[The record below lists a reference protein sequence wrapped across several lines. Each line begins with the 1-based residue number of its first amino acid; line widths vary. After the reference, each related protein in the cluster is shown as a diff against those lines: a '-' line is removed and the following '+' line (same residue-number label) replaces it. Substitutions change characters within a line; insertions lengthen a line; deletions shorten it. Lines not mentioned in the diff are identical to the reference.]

1 MARRGL
7 LPVIVL
13 ILLMTAVSAGC
24 PSPPPAAGSGESGLA
39 TVVVT
44 RDFGQ
49 ELILT
54 GEVELNNVSNA
65 MTALQSVAEVET
77 KYGGGFV
84 KAINGFSSEYEGLE
98 QSQLDWFYYIN
109 GISLSLG
116 ARDYTLRD
124 GDVEQWDLRDW
135 SYRSFVPAIIGA
147 YPQPF
152 LGGVG
157 GEVKPTVVAYDDPFA
172 EEAGALKAELEG
184 WETAEVLVTG
194 AETLSDGVKERSNLI
209 ILGGAENGLILELN
223 ELHKR
228 LGFFAYFEGGKI
240 VVLDGG
246 GDPSGEYGAGWGLIQ
261 ATQNP
266 WSPGGVGSGES
277 IVFMV
282 SGTDEDGV
290 RSAVQALIDNSDELS
305 YAYAVLVKD
314 NEIVKIP

>member
-24 PSPPPAAGSGESGLA
+24 PSPPPAASSGESGQA
-39 TVVVT
+39 RVVVT

-98 QSQLDWFYYIN
+98 QSQLDWFYFIN

-116 ARDYTLRD
+116 ARDYALRD

-246 GDPSGEYGAGWGLIQ
+246 GNPAGEYGTGWGLIQ

-290 RSAVQALIDNSDELS
+290 RSAVRALIDNSDELS
-305 YAYAVLVKD
+305 YAYAVLVNE

>member
-98 QSQLDWFYYIN
+98 QSQLDWFYFIN

-116 ARDYTLRD
+116 ARDYALRD

-246 GDPSGEYGAGWGLIQ
+246 GNPAGEYGAGWGLIQ
-261 ATQNP
+261 TTQNP

-290 RSAVQALIDNSDELS
+290 RSAVRALIDNSDELS
-305 YAYAVLVKD
+305 YAYAVLVNE

>member
-1 MARRGL
+1 M
-7 LPVIVL
+7 
-13 ILLMTAVSAGC
+13 
-24 PSPPPAAGSGESGLA
+24 
-39 TVVVT
+39 
-44 RDFGQ
+44 
-49 ELILT
+49 
-54 GEVELNNVSNA
+54 
-65 MTALQSVAEVET
+65 
-77 KYGGGFV
+77 
-84 KAINGFSSEYEGLE
+84 
-98 QSQLDWFYYIN
+98 
-109 GISLSLG
+109 
-116 ARDYTLRD
+116 
-124 GDVEQWDLRDW
+124 
-135 SYRSFVPAIIGA
+135 PAIIGA

-157 GEVKPTVVAYDDPFA
+157 GEVKPTVVAYDAPFA

-184 WETAEVLVTG
+184 WGAAEVTLNG

-209 ILGGAENGLILELN
+209 ILAGTENGLILELN

-228 LGFFAYFEGGKI
+228 LGFFAYFEGVKI

-246 GDPSGEYGAGWGLIQ
+246 GNPSGEYGAGWGLIQ